1 MLLVAAAVLKYT
13 EALGHG
19 RPELCAHW
27 DLSGS
32 WSGRVSGQLSHRGRF
47 CRRNLRNKFKLH
59 DAMVVV
65 KGAERFWYVPE
76 APVYGAEVPRLKFN
90 LRFAFG
96 PGDNAFLSE
105 SRRRCALHRGEIYT
119 MRMQQDVG
127 PRLLCGFK
135 RLMIDST
142 LRRRI
147 RYRSRDETRRQSK
160 PRGIII
166 GNVTPHMAQ
175 CALTIDREAAFRRLD
190 GQTWFNSMH

>member
-76 APVYGAEVPRLKFN
+76 APVYGAEVPRL
-90 LRFAFG
+90 
-96 PGDNAFLSE
+96 
-105 SRRRCALHRGEIYT
+105 
-119 MRMQQDVG
+119 
-127 PRLLCGFK
+127 
-135 RLMIDST
+135 
-142 LRRRI
+142 
-147 RYRSRDETRRQSK
+147 
-160 PRGIII
+160 
-166 GNVTPHMAQ
+166 
-175 CALTIDREAAFRRLD
+175 
-190 GQTWFNSMH
+190 

>member
-1 MLLVAAAVLKYT
+1 MDDRNYAHIGIYRDHGLVGFQGSSATEGDFVDAIYATSSSCMMLWWLSKA
-13 EALGHG
+13 
-19 RPELCAHW
+19 
-27 DLSGS
+27 LSGF
-32 WSGRVSGQLSHRGRF
+32 GMF
-47 CRRNLRNKFKLH
+47 LRPQST
-59 DAMVVV
+59 
-65 KGAERFWYVPE
+65 GPS
-76 APVYGAEVPRLKFN
+76 EVPRLKFN